1 MSDYLTLNKNALTLK
16 IRFTPKASRNTIG
29 GVYTDEKGQEW
40 LKASVTTVPEKG
52 RANDDLIALLSKQFK
67 IRKSAFSLVA
77 GDTDRHK
84 TFEIDTGTDAVPVI
98 RRSAQPS
105 TS

>member
-1 MSDYLTLNKNALTLK
+1 MSDCLTLK
-16 IRFTPKASRNTIG
+16 NNALILRIRLTPKASRNAIG
-29 GVYTDEKGQEW
+29 GIYTDEKGQEW

-67 IRKSAFSLVA
+67 IRKGAFSLVA

-84 TFEIDTGTDAVPVI
+84 TFTINETAESVIDII
-98 RRSAQPS
+98 RKIAMP
-105 TS
+105 